1 MKTNKTS
8 ISIDGDNFNF
18 YFEKSG
24 AHKGAGLTGE
34 KDDKYYLGG
43 MLLKAGSDDK
53 YRLFSM

>member
-24 AHKGAGLTGE
+24 SDKGAGVNGE